1 MRASRLLVWVLPVAL
16 AACGDGGGGGGGK
29 PAPGAGPAASAS
41 KHPENLADL
50 ARAFH
55 AAQQA
60 KDAAAMESLGA
71 SVLPTPADL
80 EAMVRPGDA
89 GKAFV
94 AAMGKA
100 PMTAKDAGEKLFV
113 PGEPDRTEIRAYS
126 ATTEQVAADAA
137 PEFPGGMKAF
147 AEKVAAPGRTWWVI
161 EFVKPGESAGMKY
174 TCFTKVGDRF
184 VFVPKPW
191 RSMR

>member
-16 AACGDGGGGGGGK
+16 AACGDGGGK
-29 PAPGAGPAASAS
+29 PAPGAGPAAPAASAS

-50 ARAFH
+50 ARSFH

-60 KDAAAMESLGA
+60 KDAAAAEALGA
-71 SVLPTPADL
+71 SVLPTAADL
-80 EAMVRPGDA
+80 EAIVRPGDA
-89 GKAFV
+89 SKAFV
-94 AAMGKA
+94 AAMSTA
-100 PMTAKDAGEKLFV
+100 PMSALDAGVKLFV

-126 ATTEQVAADAA
+126 ATTEQIAAGAA

-147 AEKVAAPGRTWWVI
+147 AEQVAAPGRTWWVI

-191 RSMR
+191 RAMR